1 MADVI
6 ERCGFLSLEIKKHQN
21 PFAALTRS
29 IVCQQL
35 SGRAT
40 GTIHQRILEL
50 YPAKNRITAK
60 NFLRVSE
67 EQVRAAGISANKFR
81 AITDLAEKTV
91 DGFIPGYSG
100 LNKMDDQE
108 VVDLLTD

>member
-1 MADVI
+1 M
-6 ERCGFLSLEIKKHQN
+6 
-21 PFAALTRS
+21 
-29 IVCQQL
+29 
-35 SGRAT
+35 
-40 GTIHQRILEL
+40 
-50 YPAKNRITAK
+50 
-60 NFLRVSE
+60 
-67 EQVRAAGISANKFR
+67 RAAGISANKFR